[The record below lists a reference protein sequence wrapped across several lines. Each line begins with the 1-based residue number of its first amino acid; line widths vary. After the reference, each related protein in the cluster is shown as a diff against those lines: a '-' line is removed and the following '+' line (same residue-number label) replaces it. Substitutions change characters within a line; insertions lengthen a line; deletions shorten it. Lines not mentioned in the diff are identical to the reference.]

1 MNKNQSKYFNTAVKM
16 DKALISLLEKKDFEY
31 ITIKEIC
38 QTAGVNRSTFYLH
51 YDNTSDLLQETT
63 RYITDGFLNYFT
75 VDEKSIMQK
84 YNNLQLRE
92 LVFVEPKYLLPYL
105 TYIKDNKKVF
115 MTSIK
120 QFGVMNFQSVYDKM
134 FEHIFNPVLERFNF
148 PKSDR
153 EYVIKF
159 YLTGITAIVMEW
171 LKNDC
176 VDSIEKISSII
187 ISCVLSNGQDIKR
200 KIKRKE

>member
-16 DKALISLLEKKDFEY
+16 DKALIALLEKKDFEY
-31 ITIKEIC
+31 ITIKEVC

-51 YDNTSDLLQETT
+51 YDNTNDLLQETT
-63 RYITDGFLNYFT
+63 RYITDGFLDYFT
-75 VDEKSIMQK
+75 VDEKNISQK
-84 YNNLQLRE
+84 YIDLDLKE
-92 LVFVEPKYLLPYL
+92 LVFIEPKYLVPYL

-115 MTSIK
+115 MTAIK
-120 QFGVMNFQSVYDKM
+120 QFGVMNFRSVYDKM
-134 FEHIFNPVLERFNF
+134 FEHIFNPILERFNF

-153 EYVIKF
+153 EYVIRF

-171 LKNDC
+171 VKNDC
-176 VDSIEKISSII
+176 IDSIEKISNII

-200 KIKRKE
+200 KE